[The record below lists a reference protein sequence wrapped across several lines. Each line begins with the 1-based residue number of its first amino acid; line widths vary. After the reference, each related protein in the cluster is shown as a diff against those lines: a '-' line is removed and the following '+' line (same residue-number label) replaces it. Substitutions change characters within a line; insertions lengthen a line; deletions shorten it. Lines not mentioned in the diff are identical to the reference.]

1 MRKKVNEEY
10 EVERYYIYKDD
21 EYFDSIDYSDFE
33 DALEVARENDCDEI
47 EMHGWEDEED
57 YQNRGEATVQKVVW
71 QKESVGRTG
80 RQLKEGKVA
89 TAVFEHEVQVRLL
102 YDENLSVEDT
112 EMVVD
117 YLKDYFKKNQRK
129 DWPYFDIEVEP
140 AGEGVIDVTF
150 TGEGEYK
157 LIPSTPAPLNDPGAW
172 DPGEMEYPFE
182 EEDFQDYVLAALKK
196 APFDLD
202 FDYETEFIEYPS
214 DDEINEKLND
224 NLDDTDGYADYL
236 YDQWRESHF
245 ESVMN
250 GVLAGKTLTEAM
262 KVNEHEFWEL
272 QPEEVYDDP
281 VERHRE
287 NMRKDFSQWRADAQ
301 VKINKVA
308 TAIRDLQKVMDDCD
322 KFEIYYESIPG
333 CPFKSFSNLS
343 RDTDK
348 WTKQFFE
355 LLDKTDL
362 IG

>member
-1 MRKKVNEEY
+1 M
-10 EVERYYIYKDD
+10 
-21 EYFDSIDYSDFE
+21 
-33 DALEVARENDCDEI
+33 EVARENDCDEI
-47 EMHGWEDEED
+47 EMHAWDDRDD
-57 YQNRGEATVQKVVW
+57 YNNREEATVQKVVW
-71 QKESVGRTG
+71 QKESVSRTG

-89 TAVFEHEVQVRLL
+89 TAVFEHEVRVRLL

-112 EMVVD
+112 DMVVN
-117 YLKDYFKKNQRK
+117 YLKDYFNKHRK
-129 DWPYFDIEVEP
+129 DWSYFDIEVEP

-150 TGEGEYK
+150 IGEGEYI
-157 LIPSTPAPLNDPGAW
+157 LIPGTPASWNDPG
-172 DPGEMEYPFE
+172 DPGEIEYPFE
-182 EEDFQDYVLAALKK
+182 EDDFQDYVLAALKK
-196 APFDLD
+196 APFNLD
-202 FDYETEFIEYPS
+202 FDYDTEFIEYPS
-214 DDEINEKLND
+214 DDQINDKLYDNLND
-224 NLDDTDGYADYL
+224 DDGYADYL
-236 YDQWRESHF
+236 YDKWRESHF

-250 GVLAGKTLTEAM
+250 GVLAGKSLTEAM
-262 KVNEHEFWEL
+262 KVNEREFWEI
-272 QPEEVYDDP
+272 QSEEVYDDP
-281 VERHRE
+281 FERHKY
-287 NMRKDFSQWRADAQ
+287 NMQQEFSRWRSDAQ